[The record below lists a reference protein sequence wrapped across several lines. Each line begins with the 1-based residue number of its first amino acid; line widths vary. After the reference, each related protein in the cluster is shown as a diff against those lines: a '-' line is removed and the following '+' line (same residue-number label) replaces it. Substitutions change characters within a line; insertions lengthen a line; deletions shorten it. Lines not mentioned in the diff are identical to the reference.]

1 MIAHKDLGAKELF
14 SLLHKKDIAFAGN
27 KRLKIY
33 GLLRCSSGKRMK
45 KENRVFFGNEAE
57 ALRAGYRACLRC
69 LRNQRYDWQ
78 EAG

>member
-1 MIAHKDLGAKELF
+1 MIAHNDLSVKELF
-14 SLLHKKDIAFAGN
+14 SLIHKKDVVLAGN

-45 KENRVFFGNEAE
+45 KENRVFFASEEE
-57 ALRAGYRACLRC
+57 ALQAGYRACLRC
-69 LRNQRYDWQ
+69 FRNQRYDWQ